1 MIEKN
6 NSFESVDSNY
16 FNDIKRE
23 DTKNNSANTSMTKEK
38 NEINT
43 IREIKNTNTIN
54 ANKIM
59 IIKKSIIFS
68 NANTSNNNLIPDNT
82 LHSTLKLNNNNNN
95 FISDLNGEKNSKNQI
110 IDTFENYSKNKFNSP
125 IIHFSSDKLKNPCI
139 ELSDKNSTKITL
151 VKVIDQYYYEGH
163 LKLKNKLK
171 SEYLIFKIINDKPY
185 YSITPTL
192 YYIEPDKEITIN
204 LKRFEKLTIN
214 ETKNVYDFLIVVVT
228 HTKNTIEDVNDAK
241 RYIRKE
247 DLYSPEYQLYTYS
260 IYLDYGYNPNVY
272 KKEVEEGENIFNK
285 YKNQLNMNNIK
296 DIEEVKK
303 HIEEVKKEI
312 NEYENKIN
320 NLKSILG
327 DINKKNIIKQE
338 ETIFDKET
346 FYEVSKGKIYKELD
360 DDDKNNDDNKIP
372 MTLVI
377 LYFSICLFIGRF
389 LKNLI
394 WKK

>member
-59 IIKKSIIFS
+59 KIKKSIIFS

>member
-1 MIEKN
+1 MKENN

-16 FNDIKRE
+16 FNEIKRE

-38 NEINT
+38 NEINS
-43 IREIKNTNTIN
+43 IRDTKNTNTIN
-54 ANKIM
+54 ANKM
-59 IIKKSIIFS
+59 KIKKSIIFS
-68 NANTSNNNLIPDNT
+68 NANTSTNNLIPDNT

-95 FISDLNGEKNSKNQI
+95 NFISELNGEKNNENPI
-110 IDTFENYSKNKFNSP
+110 IDTIENYSKNKYHSP

-272 KKEVEEGENIFNK
+272 KKEVEEGENIYNK
-285 YKNQLNMNNIK
+285 YKNQLNMNNIT